1 MINSPN
7 NKVTQIRLKKT
18 ENEEI
23 TADKRVLK
31 KTFNAFSDKA

>member
-7 NKVTQIRLKKT
+7 NKAILIRLNKE